1 MWQIKDEIFKKL
13 RVRVK
18 ELRDAEDARARA
30 VDTTLDTEQRE
41 SGRPGAGGLE
51 RGRPVDET

>member
-30 VDTTLDTEQRE
+30 VDGLGMEHEQPA
-41 SGRPGAGGLE
+41 RPAAGTSEPE
-51 RGRPVDET
+51 RLVDEA